1 MNKVLNK
8 FSRYTREFKYNLKLA
23 YPVMIGMLGHIF
35 VQFIDNVMV
44 GQLGT
49 AELAAISLGN
59 SFVFI
64 AMSIGIGFSQA
75 ITPLIAEADGAKK
88 DKVISSIFE
97 HSFMICLILGL
108 ILFTIVFLNRNLLY
122 SMNQP
127 IEVVELASPYLFWVS
142 FSLISIVT
150 FQSFRQFADGLSFT
164 KAAMYSTLLGN
175 VINVIL
181 NFFLIFGLWIFPKLG
196 VEGAAI
202 GTLISRICMLI
213 FIVVYLKLHKK
224 LSKYIKRFFPSKVQ
238 IKRVKKIIYLGLP
251 SALHSFFEVAFF
263 ISAVWMSGIIGKNS
277 QAANQIA
284 LNLASMTYMVALG
297 VGVAAMIRVGNQ
309 RGMMNFIKLREVALS
324 TLLLIIIVDILFCII
339 FLIFNDYLPLL
350 YLDPNNANNLT
361 DVNEVIQIAS
371 RLLIIAGVFQL
382 FDGIQAVVLGALR
395 GMQDVNIPAFII
407 FLSYGLIGFP
417 TSYFLGFYTSLS
429 VVGIWIGLMTGLFS
443 SSLFLFL
450 RFNYLSKKT
459 IRLND

>member
-1 MNKVLNK
+1 
-8 FSRYTREFKYNLKLA
+8 
-23 YPVMIGMLGHIF
+23 
-35 VQFIDNVMV
+35 
-44 GQLGT
+44 
-49 AELAAISLGN
+49 
-59 SFVFI
+59 
-64 AMSIGIGFSQA
+64 MSIGIGFSQA

-88 DKVISSIFE
+88 DNDISGIFE
-97 HSFMICLILGL
+97 HSFLICLILGL
-108 ILFTIVFLNRNLLY
+108 ILFTVVFLNRNLLY
-122 SMNQP
+122 FMNQP
-127 IEVVELASPYLFWVS
+127 IEVVKLASPYLFWVS

-238 IKRVKKIIYLGLP
+238 IQRLKKIIYLGLP

-263 ISAVWMSGIIGKNS
+263 ISAVWMAGIIGKNS

-324 TLLLIIIVDILFCII
+324 TLLLIIIIDIFFCII

-350 YLDPNNANNLT
+350 YLDLGDSNNLT
-361 DVNEVIQIAS
+361 DVNEVIQLAS
-371 RLLIIAGVFQL
+371 KLLIIAGVFQL

-395 GMQDVNIPAFII
+395 GMQDVNKPALII

-417 TSYFLGFYTSLS
+417 TSYFLGFYTNLS
-429 VVGIWIGLMTGLFS
+429 VVGIWIGLMTGLLS

-459 IRLND
+459 IRLNV